1 MAAAVQI
8 DGWLVVVTE
17 RAAGGRTV
25 ITGTVTTNTAAT
37 QSTAHYTRASSW
49 TSFERMAARVRLTLA
64 HRFQEL
70 QKCAFL
76 FCERVRLSRLPER
89 QSP

>member
-25 ITGTVTTNTAAT
+25 INGTVTTNTAACT
-37 QSTAHYTRASSW
+37 IHGAITMRASSR
-49 TSFERMAARVRLTLA
+49 TGFERMKAGRASGLTLA

-70 QKCAFL
+70 QKM
-76 FCERVRLSRLPER
+76 RVPIL
-89 QSP
+89 